1 MEQEVASI
9 AKYMIENSGGAYPYY
24 WKIPEGFMVP
34 SIYFPEPEVA
44 SYGDTFTSFR
54 YEYSWYV
61 KVFSNNDQQAHNI
74 ALKIIDAIVS
84 NRNLIPL
91 VDETGE
97 PLPYGV
103 RIKNPE
109 MKNIEDSPSAV
120 QLYIRWQSSRPY
132 CSENAKR
139 AMDLIMSISAKGY
152 D

>member
-1 MEQEVASI
+1 MGLWCNKSNI
-9 AKYMIENSGGAYPYY
+9 AKCQC
-24 WKIPEGFMVP
+24 
-34 SIYFPEPEVA
+34 
-44 SYGDTFTSFR
+44 TSFR

-61 KVFSNNDQQAHNI
+61 KVFSNNAQQAHNI

-132 CSENAKR
+132 RSENAKR